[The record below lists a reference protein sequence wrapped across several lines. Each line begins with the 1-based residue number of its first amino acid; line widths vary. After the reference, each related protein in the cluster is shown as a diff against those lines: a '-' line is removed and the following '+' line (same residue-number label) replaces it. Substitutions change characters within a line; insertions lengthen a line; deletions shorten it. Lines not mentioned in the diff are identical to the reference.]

1 MNTIARLRGLVA
13 GLALL
18 AGAGTAA
25 AQDSFPNQS
34 VKLVIPFAAGGTT
47 DILGRTFAQK
57 MSDAWGQPVV
67 VENRAGAGGIIGSD
81 AVARAAPDGHT
92 ILLGTIGTHGVSV
105 SLQKNMPFHPERD
118 FAPVTLLA
126 TLPNILAVNPS
137 VPAKNL
143 NELIA
148 YAKANPGKLSYASA
162 GVGTA
167 SHLTG
172 EYFKHAAGIDVVHVA
187 YKGSAPALTDLIAGH
202 VAYTFD
208 YTPSALPH
216 VRSGKLR
223 AIAITGDKRTP
234 AAPEVPTMTEEG
246 LPFNVLTWYAIFAPK
261 NTPKA
266 VVQKIRETIAR
277 AAAEPAVIKRLQ
289 DVGVELVAGTPE
301 ELARFQHAEI
311 DRWAKVIRDSNIKV
325 D

>member
-13 GLALL
+13 GFALL
-18 AGAGTAA
+18 AGAGIAA
-25 AQDSFPNQS
+25 AQDNFPNQT

-57 MSDAWGQPVV
+57 MSDAWGQAVV

-81 AVARAAPDGHT
+81 SVARANPDGYT

-126 TLPNILAVNPS
+126 TLPNILAVHPS
-137 VPAKNL
+137 VPARNL

-172 EYFKHAAGIDVVHVA
+172 EYFRHAAGVDVVHVA
-187 YKGSAPALTDLIAGH
+187 YKGSSPALTDLIAGH

-266 VVQKIRETIAR
+266 VVQKIRDTIAR